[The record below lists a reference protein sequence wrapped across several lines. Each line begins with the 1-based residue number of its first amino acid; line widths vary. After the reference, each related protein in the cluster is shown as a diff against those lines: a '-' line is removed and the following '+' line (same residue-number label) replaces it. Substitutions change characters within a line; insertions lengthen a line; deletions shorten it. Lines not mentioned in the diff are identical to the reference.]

1 MDNFSYYSRQKDKP
15 SSGYEVKK
23 EIVAGLEKREI
34 MCDNT
39 EEIHRQL
46 SCRSELIKRGSV

>member
-1 MDNFSYYSRQKDKP
+1 MDNFSYHSRQKDKP

-39 EEIHRQL
+39 MRKSIVSYLVEA
-46 SCRSELIKRGSV
+46 S